1 MTDDEIRSYESNMI
15 ETMITSDILSSE
27 KRENKYN

>member
-27 KRENKYN
+27 AAKRK